1 MTFIFNN
8 NKIDLNNMIDN
19 NNINSIIKEMDLT
32 KGSVALNTL
41 SKTELFKKCED
52 LGITKYKSK
61 NKKELVELINYKTKT
76 LKKTTIKFIIEDDDE
91 ESNQTTNETTNETTL
106 ELINETNLDLV
117 DENIYNEIICVDV
130 VSKTFIDGPYERD
143 EEYLSK
149 FLKTIK
155 NKNGI
160 YKRFCISPLRYAGG
174 KSKAIGLI
182 LENLPKLK
190 EKKII
195 SPFFGGGS
203 VELCLSQIL
212 GINVIGYDIFNMLA
226 NFWNVL
232 INYKTEF
239 VNELIKFEITEKEF
253 TYNRHVL
260 LNYWEK
266 IKPIDLNYKTK
277 NKIQLNPEDLTKL
290 DDNIITQAAY
300 YYYNMTLSYGPMF
313 LGWPSSNEINKDKFK
328 RKIEKIKEL
337 NLNNLQVSCSSFQEI
352 LEKHSNDF
360 LFLDPPYYLNGDS
373 KMFKGMYPN
382 CNFAIHHNSLDHI
395 KLAELLKKHKG
406 GFLMTYNNCSTIR
419 DLYNDCKFEFPEWQY
434 TYGQGETRIGKN
446 RDQTT
451 KDNIKESHEIIIIK
465 WPN

>member
-1 MTFIFNN
+1 
-8 NKIDLNNMIDN
+8 
-19 NNINSIIKEMDLT
+19 MDLT
-32 KGSVALNTL
+32 KGIVALTKDINLTKL
-41 SKTELFKKCED
+41 SKTELFTKCEE

-61 NKKELVELINYKTKT
+61 NKQQLI
-76 LKKTTIKFIIEDDDE
+76 
-91 ESNQTTNETTNETTL
+91 
-106 ELINETNLDLV
+106 ELINEKTLQKTKPQIEFIIEEETNEEAQPQIEFIIEECES
-117 DENIYNEIICVDV
+117 ENNIV
-130 VSKTFIDGPYERD
+130 TQFLIDTTPYER
-143 EEYLSK
+143 EKEYLSN

-155 NKNGI
+155 NKNGT
-160 YKRFCISPLRYAGG
+160 YKRICISPLRYAGG

-190 EKKII
+190 ENKII

-203 VELCLSQIL
+203 VELCLSQML

-232 INYKTEF
+232 INHKEEF
-239 VNELIKFEITEKEF
+239 VNELIKFEITETEF

-266 IKPIDLNYKTK
+266 IKPSDLNYKTK
-277 NKIQLNPEDLTKL
+277 NKIQLKPEDLTKL
-290 DDNIITQAAY
+290 DDNIITQAVY

-313 LGWPSSNEINKDKFK
+313 LGWPSSNEINKDKFN
-328 RKIEKIKEL
+328 RKISKIKEL
-337 NLNNLQVSCSSFQEI
+337 NLINLQVNCGLFQDI

-382 CNFAIHHNSLDHI
+382 CNFAIHHNSFDHI
-395 KLAELLKKHKG
+395 KLAELLKKHEG

-419 DLYNDCKFEFPEWQY
+419 DLYNDCKFEYPEWQY

-446 RDQTT
+446 RQQAT

-465 WPN
+465 WPKY